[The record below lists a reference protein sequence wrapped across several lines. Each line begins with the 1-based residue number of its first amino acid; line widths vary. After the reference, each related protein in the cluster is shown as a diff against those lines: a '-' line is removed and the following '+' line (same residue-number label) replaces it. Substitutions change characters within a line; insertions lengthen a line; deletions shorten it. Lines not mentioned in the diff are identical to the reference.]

1 MKPDPLGHFQAPA
14 LPPRRTKWEGGGK
27 DPTGLSTSASGGL
40 RLFFSPAAPFPPPS
54 LSLSPSRWLLGQNRR
69 SRDVPG
75 WIGIGRMIRAR
86 AGAGVCWLDAGGK
99 TGWCYPRGCIWRRH
113 WGWDVDP
120 ASSGAALAMQRA
132 CILHGSFKYISS
144 ASNSMCCKSR
154 RMVELAM
161 TEMCIII
168 ERTSTEFPRSR
179 GTCSVSGPCQAR
191 DFGILSLRFRM
202 RMAIGDWPMCR
213 CRCCNTEAS
222 RLGGRKGEGVNV
234 DRVSCPVC

>member
-1 MKPDPLGHFQAPA
+1 
-14 LPPRRTKWEGGGK
+14 
-27 DPTGLSTSASGGL
+27 
-40 RLFFSPAAPFPPPS
+40 
-54 LSLSPSRWLLGQNRR
+54 
-69 SRDVPG
+69 
-75 WIGIGRMIRAR
+75 MIRAR
-86 AGAGVCWLDAGGK
+86 AGAGVSWLDAGGK
-99 TGWCYPRGCIWRRH
+99 TGWCYPRGCVWRRH

-154 RMVELAM
+154 RMVKLAM
-161 TEMCIII
+161 TNMCIII
-168 ERTSTEFPRSR
+168 ERTSTEFPRSL

-213 CRCCNTEAS
+213 SRSRCRCCTTEAS
-222 RLGGRKGEGVNV
+222 RCAVGRKKRGGGERRSSKLP
-234 DRVSCPVC
+234 RVLSADLGKRPGEPAGSNTDSQHCPTHHWPVFSIQPNRVFTAL